1 MQSVK
6 VPPLS
11 IAILIFS
18 EGILGDNEVERY
30 TGEVVSGDGRR

>member
-30 TGEVVSGDGRR
+30 AGKVESGDGRR